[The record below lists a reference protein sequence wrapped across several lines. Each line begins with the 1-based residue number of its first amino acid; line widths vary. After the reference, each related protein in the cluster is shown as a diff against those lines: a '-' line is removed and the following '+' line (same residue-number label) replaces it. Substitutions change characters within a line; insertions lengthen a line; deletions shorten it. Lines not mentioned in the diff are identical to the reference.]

1 MSLFNESTPFGCA
14 ISGAPVADWN
24 FYDSA
29 YTERYLGSLLVNKNN
44 IYPFCNQ
51 LFLMSIHELKF
62 LII

>member
-29 YTERYLGSLLVNKNN
+29 YTERYLGSFTHNKKV
-44 IYPFCNQ
+44 YEVYRY
-51 LFLMSIHELKF
+51 LA
-62 LII
+62 IISKKTL